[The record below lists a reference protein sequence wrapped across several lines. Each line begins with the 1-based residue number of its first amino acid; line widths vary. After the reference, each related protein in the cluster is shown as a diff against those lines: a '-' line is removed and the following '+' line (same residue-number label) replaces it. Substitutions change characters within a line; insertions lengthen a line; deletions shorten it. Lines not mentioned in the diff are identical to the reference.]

1 MIARYRPVT
10 YEDLPAIKRA
20 LRRVDE
26 PFRASEL
33 VPHLPEVLRDL
44 EPREIGRAL
53 LYRGLAERAGDHQ
66 LRRRHVSNDQ
76 GGRAAE
82 VPGLSERPHHPQA
95 AGQAILHGLLGGVDG
110 GHRDPTASAAGKGT
124 EILGDMRMTT
134 ETEPTSESQMCA
146 ACANLNSALCDD
158 VCHGKSEWKSKQK
171 NRKKPEDAPKAP
183 AVHEDGTII
192 GTINNPEALD
202 ALEKCKHHGEKVD
215 VNEEGVTFC
224 SECGLAAPTNPVPEE
239 ESRKC
244 SDCNDIN
251 SAERCIYCDG
261 DPNEDRA
268 GDKFIPEDRL
278 NSVEPEEETP
288 AGICIDA
295 DGNQVVV
302 DPYFLAPLEEDC
314 KGCIHLG
321 DETRAGCQGCE
332 PAGDEA
338 GNPTHYEPA
347 PIASEDDETQH
358 ALVPVD
364 VTNEPW
370 WRGGPL
376 DTVDGMPWHTA
387 VLKCPAGRSCLLL
400 PGDYN
405 YSGVKATNIGSLHTG
420 GPMDPDTVIQHMLLA
435 AEQDAKAE
443 DVTEYKPGHNGQS
456 TLEGEP
462 LVRGCIERNPVV
474 QVCVTVDKFLLRT
487 TEEGLERAMDKEPGE
502 LEQWIY
508 RKMRPLGKE
517 TVIGKDDW
525 AEGMRQLRTVIE
537 GAD

>member
-268 GDKFIPEDRL
+268 GDKFIPEDKA
-278 NSVEPEEETP
+278 VE
-288 AGICIDA
+288 
-295 DGNQVVV
+295 QVQQV
-302 DPYFLAPLEEDC
+302 P
-314 KGCIHLG
+314 G
-321 DETRAGCQGCE
+321 DEPNWDTFDDRAAAAPDPMMEEGQGE
-332 PAGDEA
+332 P
-338 GNPTHYEPA
+338 
-347 PIASEDDETQH
+347 QH
-358 ALVPVD
+358 ALVPID
-364 VTNEPW
+364 APTEPW
-370 WRGGPL
+370 WTGGPL
-376 DTVDGMPWHTA
+376 DTVTPKGEIIGMPWHTA
-387 VLKCPAGRSCLLL
+387 VLKLPAGQYLVLKA
-400 PGDYN
+400 GDYN
-405 YSGVKATNIGSLHTG
+405 FGGIKATLTD
-420 GPMDPDTVIQHMLLA
+420 PMMVKCPCEPDDILKGMLMVTEADARSA
-435 AEQDAKAE
+435 AEE
-443 DVTEYKPGHNGQS
+443 ESRTEYRPGHNGQS